1 MNCLGRPLEQ
11 LQRSLTLQFVHL
23 FVITDVRF
31 SIVLVV
37 RIFSLLDIDRWIV
50 LRLQSSDRV

>member
-1 MNCLGRPLEQ
+1 

-37 RIFSLLDIDRWIV
+37 RVFSLLDIDWWIV